1 MQVTRTP
8 GPLWGQ
14 TCLSMFLSYAPSHSE
29 HCRRIVGNPSIIRLG
44 KSSPS
49 IGHNLAATAL
59 LNLATLHIL
68 LPARCGVQMP
78 FETTVRWYCTDDST

>member
-29 HCRRIVGNPSIIRLG
+29 RCRRIVGNPSIIRLG
-44 KSSPS
+44 SGP
-49 IGHNLAATAL
+49 NLSHHSNGT
-59 LNLATLHIL
+59 
-68 LPARCGVQMP
+68 G
-78 FETTVRWYCTDDST
+78 